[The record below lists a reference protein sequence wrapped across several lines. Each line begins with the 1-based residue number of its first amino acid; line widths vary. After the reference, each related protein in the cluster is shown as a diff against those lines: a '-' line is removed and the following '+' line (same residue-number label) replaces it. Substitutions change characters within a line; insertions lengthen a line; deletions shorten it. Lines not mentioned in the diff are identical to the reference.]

1 MLTPQPLGI
10 WPGVAGELLLP
21 RTGDDDG
28 TALARVM
35 RGDLSAVPA
44 PWTFFVHAVQG
55 EEEAALAAVEGDDA
69 VAAYNR
75 FVLTSAREAFDEL
88 RLAATGDLALL
99 LRLAAFRRGFIAVPP
114 QPRATGHVVVH
125 ATLLAGQAFARRAID
140 EAAPVDELCAAAELV
155 RDASPLLA
163 ARYYSDW
170 VALAGDGADADAQLA
185 ALRRARELVRDCAL
199 EETKAELA
207 FQYAMLCQ
215 ASAGE
220 RKALLLEA
228 VAAYQESLGV
238 FRREGAFAERYALAN
253 MNLAVAYLAM
263 PGEGDAAHLRPAIAI
278 QSLREAL
285 KVFTRD
291 TNPYWW
297 ATATMNLATAL
308 QEAPTARPAEHLNE
322 AVALYDDVLD
332 VRRVERDAIAIA
344 RTQAN
349 AGNALVHLG
358 EFARAIPRLEEAAQL
373 FETEDDAA
381 AAAAVRAVLHE
392 AIVRSHEP
400 KPGTE
405 PGFDELA
412 QRADDALAAVRA
424 LADEEARGQ
433 GLALKDALDA
443 LVRAGLVSLVRAIR
457 EDERGRELL
466 RAALQ
471 HPDVYALLTMH
482 GIVRP
487 STAHRVAAAVETLR
501 PGVSERGCTL
511 DFVRID
517 GNVAVVRL
525 RGGSAEELAAGV
537 DAAIRARVPEI
548 VRVQREGDELPVGF
562 VVLDASPA

>member
-1 MLTPQPLGI
+1 M
-10 WPGVAGELLLP
+10 
-21 RTGDDDG
+21 
-28 TALARVM
+28 
-35 RGDLSAVPA
+35 
-44 PWTFFVHAVQG
+44 HAVQG

-170 VALAGDGADADAQLA
+170 VALAGDGADAEAQLA

-285 KVFTRD
+285 KVFTRE

-400 KPGTE
+400 KPGDGARIRRARAARGRRARSG
-405 PGFDELA
+405 PRARRRGGARPRPRA
-412 QRADDALAAVRA
+412 QGCPRCARARRPRFARARDPRGRTGPRTAARGAPAPRRVRLADDARHRPPEHRA
-424 LADEEARGQ
+424 SR
-433 GLALKDALDA
+433 
-443 LVRAGLVSLVRAIR
+443 
-457 EDERGRELL
+457 
-466 RAALQ
+466 
-471 HPDVYALLTMH
+471 
-482 GIVRP
+482 
-487 STAHRVAAAVETLR
+487 
-501 PGVSERGCTL
+501 RGCGRNAPPRRQRTRL
-511 DFVRID
+511 HVDFVRID

-525 RGGSAEELAAGV
+525 RGG
-537 DAAIRARVPEI
+537 
-548 VRVQREGDELPVGF
+548 VGRGTRRR
-562 VVLDASPA
+562 